1 MIRCYLAGLALAL
14 LTALPAAAADLT
26 GPVEQG
32 GLVLGRTLP
41 GTVVT
46 LGDRPVRVDAE
57 GRFVLGF
64 GRDAEGA
71 VDLVEQAPDGG
82 RVVTPLVIAPRTWDI
97 QRIDGLPP
105 RKVTPDPEALERIRA
120 QTAEVAA
127 AREADREAADLFAGF
142 VHPVEGEVRISGVFG
157 SQRILN
163 GEPRSPHSGTDYAA
177 PEGRPVLAT
186 GPGVVSLVQLDN
198 HFTGQTVM
206 IDHGHG
212 VQSVYAH
219 LSRTDVG
226 GGEAV
231 TAGQV
236 IGAVG
241 ATGRATG
248 PHLHFG
254 ISWFQERLDP
264 QTVLPLLGVAE

>member
-1 MIRCYLAGLALAL
+1 MRGIAFVLTL
-14 LTALPAAAADLT
+14 LLALPALAAELT

-32 GLVLGRTLP
+32 ALVIGRSTP
-41 GTVVT
+41 GTAVT
-46 LGDRPVRVDAE
+46 LDGDPVRVDAD

-64 GRDAEGA
+64 GRDAQESA
-71 VDLVEQAPDGG
+71 ELVETAPSGA
-82 RVVTPLVIAPRTWDI
+82 RVVTPLVVAPRQWDV

-105 RKVTPDPEALERIRA
+105 RKVTPDPETMERIRA
-120 QTAEVAA
+120 QAAEIAA
-127 AREADREAADLFAGF
+127 VRDTDRESPDLFAGF
-142 VHPVEGEVRISGVFG
+142 VHPVAGEVRISGVFG

-163 GEPRSPHSGTDYAA
+163 GKPRSPHSGTDYAA
-177 PEGRPVLAT
+177 PEGRAVLAT
-186 GPGVVSLVQLDN
+186 GPGVVSLVQRDN

-219 LSRTDVG
+219 LSRIDVAE
-226 GGEAV
+226 GETV
-231 TAGQV
+231 IAGQP

-254 ISWFQERLDP
+254 LSWFQERLDP
-264 QTVLPLLGVAE
+264 QTVLPVLGAGS